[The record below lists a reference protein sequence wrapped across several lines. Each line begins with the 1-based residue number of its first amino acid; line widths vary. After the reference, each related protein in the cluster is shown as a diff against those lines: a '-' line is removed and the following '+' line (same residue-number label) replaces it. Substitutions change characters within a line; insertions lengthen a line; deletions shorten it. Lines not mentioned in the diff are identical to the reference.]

1 MLAIKLSRIGKR
13 HRPHYRII
21 VLEKAKDPWG
31 DFKENLGTY
40 NPRTKQ
46 LDIKA
51 DRVKH
56 WIEQGAQPTDT
67 IFNILVAEGI
77 IEGKKRRV
85 SRISK
90 KRQAKLDEKAKEAKE
105 KEAPAEEPKEE
116 APAEEKEAPAEEAK
130 PEEKKEE
137 APAEDKK

>member
-21 VLEKAKDPWG
+21 VLEKSKDPWG

-40 NPRTKQ
+40 NPRTKK
-46 LDIKA
+46 LDIQA
-51 DRVKH
+51 DRIKH
-56 WIEQGAQPTDT
+56 WISQGAQPTDT
-67 IFNILVAEGI
+67 IFNILVAEGVI
-77 IEGKKRRV
+77 DGKKRRA

-105 KEAPAEEPKEE
+105 KEAPAEAPKEE
-116 APAEEKEAPAEEAK
+116 VVEEKVAPAEEVKV
-130 PEEKKEE
+130 EEKKEE
-137 APAEDKK
+137 TTPEEKK

>member
-21 VLEKAKDPWG
+21 VLEKSKDPWG

-40 NPRTKQ
+40 NPRSKK
-46 LDIKA
+46 LDIQAERIKY
-51 DRVKH
+51 
-56 WIEQGAQPTDT
+56 WISKGAQPTDT
-67 IFNILVAEGI
+67 IFNILVAEGV

-105 KEAPAEEPKEE
+105 KAAPAEAPKEE
-116 APAEEKEAPAEEAK
+116 VVEEKEAPKEETK

-137 APAEDKK
+137 TPTEDKK

>member
-1 MLAIKLSRIGKR
+1 MLAIKLSRFGKKKQTT
-13 HRPHYRII
+13 YRII
-21 VLEKAKDPWG
+21 VLEKSKDPWG

-40 NPRTKQ
+40 NPRTKK

-51 DRVKH
+51 DRIKH
-56 WIEQGAQPTDT
+56 WISQGAQPTDT
-67 IFNILVAEGI
+67 IFNILVAEGVI
-77 IEGKKRRV
+77 DGKKRRV

-105 KEAPAEEPKEE
+105 KEAPKEE
-116 APAEEKEAPAEEAK
+116 VAEAKEAPVEATKEEAK

-137 APAEDKK
+137 STTKETK